1 MASVQKW
8 LLLLSLSLHIG
19 KRRCKDFFSLQL
31 RVVIC
36 HDLHKKQYSM
46 EHKSVFLSG
55 PQKKL
60 DSHLTRF
67 DAFVLNFIDL
77 LYIYPRE
84 CSIWT
89 RIQYIYIYIFYLPRL
104 FDVCVIFW
112 NANTFHPAK
121 IFHFKYLIDPA
132 RKKKYSP
139 SEKRSGRANSIAASI
154 LK

>member
-1 MASVQKW
+1 MASVQRW

-89 RIQYIYIYIFYLPRL
+89 RIQYIYIYLLSATSFRCLCY
-104 FDVCVIFW
+104 
-112 NANTFHPAK
+112 
-121 IFHFKYLIDPA
+121 
-132 RKKKYSP
+132 
-139 SEKRSGRANSIAASI
+139 I
-154 LK
+154 LKRKHIPSSQNIPL